1 MAESATCL
9 FSLFYKSTTFCWY
22 CECTNKSRPFTL
34 PNDVLLLQ
42 CIRKV
47 FTALHFFPTFCHV
60 TALFQNRLNSLFFT
74 KFYKQYPITTTWMK
88 FVWNLCKFIKKKK
101 RKKYSQPLPWHSK
114 LSSRYIV
121 STDHAW
127 DFSTAWLEST
137 CGKFSWLIMI
147 WKAHTCLY
155 KVPQSI
161 MHVRAQTKP
170 WSPRNCL

>member
-1 MAESATCL
+1 M
-9 FSLFYKSTTFCWY
+9 WY

-88 FVWNLCKFIKKKK
+88 FVWIFANYKKKL
-101 RKKYSQPLPWHSK
+101 KKGKSIHS
-114 LSSRYIV
+114 LCLD
-121 STDHAW
+121 TQNWAPGTL
-127 DFSTAWLEST
+127 FP
-137 CGKFSWLIMI
+137 LIMLEI
-147 WKAHTCLY
+147 FLQLDWSPPVVNSVDWSWFGKAHTCLY